1 MKDLEE
7 KLRNSN
13 NFTLYKVLTEKD
25 IKEAL
30 EEVKD
35 LNDINYNS
43 IKAEN
48 IEDKEKEFKELR
60 LAIKNT
66 LNGNFYIKQALDSE
80 TIKSLSEEIAKEYL
94 K

>member
-13 NFTLYKVLTEKD
+13 NFTVYKVLTEKD

-66 LNGNFYIKQALDSE
+66 LNGNFYIKQSIDSE

-94 K
+94 N

>member
-43 IKAEN
+43 EN

-94 K
+94 N

>member
-94 K
+94 N

>member
-13 NFTLYKVLTEKD
+13 NFTVYKVLTEKD
-25 IKEAL
+25 IKEVL

>member
-1 MKDLEE
+1 MKNLEE

-13 NFTLYKVLTEKD
+13 NFTVYKVLTEKD

>member
-13 NFTLYKVLTEKD
+13 NFTVYKVLTEKD

>member
-13 NFTLYKVLTEKD
+13 KFTVYKVLTEKD
-25 IKEAL
+25 IKEVL

>member
-25 IKEAL
+25 IKEVL

-94 K
+94 N